1 MTEAVFPPEA
11 PQSSQLMLRAAESL
25 GLCPLDFMDKTASS
39 QRNEQSFLSL
49 VAFYSQ
55 HLVCA
60 VSQRRHGQKATCLP
74 DAALIHHSVFYCE
87 PAAAWIRHIYVHT
100 HTHTHTHIHT
110 HTHTLACFSTRALS
124 PFLSLSILYHFLIC
138 HREKEYWF
146 LVGGMNGCVHCM
158 RERVCV
164 CVCVLYFMCLSYWR
178 AEIFIRSAVHSS
190 HETQKQELKESE
202 YSEYWTCIHEVDTNG
217 TSSHQ
222 AARLAT
228 IST

>member
-100 HTHTHTHIHT
+100 HTHTHTHTYTHT
-110 HTHTLACFSTRALS
+110 HTHLHASQLVH
-124 PFLSLSILYHFLIC
+124 SLPSSLFPSYITSSFATERKSIDSWLVEWMGVC
-138 HREKEYWF
+138 TAWERE
-146 LVGGMNGCVHCM
+146 C
-158 RERVCV
+158 VCV
-164 CVCVLYFMCLSYWR
+164 CVCVCVCYISCVYLIDERRSLL
-178 AEIFIRSAVHSS
+178 EVQFIRPMKHKNKS
-190 HETQKQELKESE
+190 
-202 YSEYWTCIHEVDTNG
+202 
-217 TSSHQ
+217 
-222 AARLAT
+222 
-228 IST
+228 